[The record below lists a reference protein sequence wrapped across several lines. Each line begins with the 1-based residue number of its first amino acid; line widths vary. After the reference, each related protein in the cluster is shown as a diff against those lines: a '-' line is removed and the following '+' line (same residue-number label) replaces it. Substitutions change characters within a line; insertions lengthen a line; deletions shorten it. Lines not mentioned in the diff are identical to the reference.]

1 MEQKDWERRK
11 LEEAEKGD
19 VGVKKEEGGEE
30 DGKMVAEQDE
40 LERELL
46 MTSEAAIADHVIN
59 HEWSRG
65 TVQCFFS
72 SLYLSREI
80 TVWVAYVCV
89 CVCVVPW
96 KNSFVFV

>member
-1 MEQKDWERRK
+1 M
-11 LEEAEKGD
+11 EEAEKGD

-59 HEWSRG
+59 HE
-65 TVQCFFS
+65 
-72 SLYLSREI
+72 
-80 TVWVAYVCV
+80 
-89 CVCVVPW
+89 
-96 KNSFVFV
+96 